1 MNKTNYIYNNSLNS
15 VNYRYIVQIKKD
27 TNIINKSI
35 KVGYLKLIE
44 LLELKKDD
52 LNDSFLNGTTR
63 QLQLVQNLLLKT
75 KDLNII
81 KCNVYINDE
90 IIL

>member
-1 MNKTNYIYNNSLNS
+1 MYNYRYNNSINS
-15 VNYRYIVQIKKD
+15 INYRYIYQIKND
-27 TNIINKSI
+27 NNIINKSI
-35 KVGYLKLIE
+35 KISYLKLIE

-52 LNDSFLNGTTR
+52 LNIDYKKATSR
-63 QLQLVQNLLLKT
+63 QLQLLQMMLLKN

-81 KCNVYINDE
+81 KCNVYINDD

>member
-1 MNKTNYIYNNSLNS
+1 MINNYRYNSSINSI
-15 VNYRYIVQIKKD
+15 NYRYIVQIKKD

-35 KVGYLKLIE
+35 KISYLKLIE

-52 LNDSFLNGTTR
+52 LNISYKKATTR
-63 QLQLVQNLLLKT
+63 QLQLIQHLLLKT
-75 KDLNII
+75 KVLNII
-81 KCNVYINDE
+81 KCNVYIHDE

>member
-1 MNKTNYIYNNSLNS
+1 MNKNNYRYNNALNQI
-15 VNYRYIVQIKKD
+15 NFRYIVQIKKE
-27 TNIINKSI
+27 NGIINKSI
-35 KVGYLKLIE
+35 KMSYLKLIE

-52 LNDSFLNGTTR
+52 LNMNWKNGTTR
-63 QLQLVQNLLLKT
+63 QFQLLQHLLLNT

-81 KCNVYINDE
+81 KCNVYIDNE

>member
-1 MNKTNYIYNNSLNS
+1 MNKNYRYNNSINS
-15 VNYRYIVQIKKD
+15 INYRYILQIKKD
-27 TNIINKSI
+27 KSIINKSI
-35 KVGYLKLIE
+35 KVSYLKLVE

-52 LNDSFLNGTTR
+52 FNIDYNLGTTR
-63 QLQLVQNLLLKT
+63 QLQLVQNLLLKN

-81 KCNVYINDE
+81 KCNVYINDQ

>member
-1 MNKTNYIYNNSLNS
+1 MIKNYRYNNSINS
-15 VNYRYIVQIKKD
+15 INYRYIVQIKQD
-27 TNIINKSI
+27 LNIINKSI
-35 KVGYLKLIE
+35 KISYLKLIE

-52 LNDSFLNGTTR
+52 LGYNYNLGTSR
-63 QLQLVQNLLLKT
+63 QLQLIQHLLLKT

-90 IIL
+90 VIL

>member
-1 MNKTNYIYNNSLNS
+1 MLKNYRYNNSIN
-15 VNYRYIVQIKKD
+15 NINFRYIVQIKQD
-27 TNIINKSI
+27 LNIINKSI
-35 KVGYLKLIE
+35 KISYLKLIE

-52 LNDSFLNGTTR
+52 LNIDYKKATSR
-63 QLQLVQNLLLKT
+63 QLQLLQMMLLKN

-81 KCNVYINDE
+81 KCNVYINDD

>member
-1 MNKTNYIYNNSLNS
+1 MNKNNYRYNNALNQI
-15 VNYRYIVQIKKD
+15 NFRYIVQIKKE
-27 TNIINKSI
+27 NGIINQSI
-35 KVGYLKLIE
+35 KMSYLKLIE

-52 LNDSFLNGTTR
+52 LNMNLKNGTTR
-63 QLQLVQNLLLKT
+63 QFQLLQHLLLNT

-81 KCNVYINDE
+81 KCNVYIDNE

>member
-1 MNKTNYIYNNSLNS
+1 MYQYNNSIN
-15 VNYRYIVQIKKD
+15 NINFRYIVNIPKNNGYIAKKVNIKYLD
-27 TNIINKSI
+27 LINM
-35 KVGYLKLIE
+35 
-44 LLELKKDD
+44 LELKKDD
-52 LNDSFLNGTTR
+52 LGINYNKGTSR
-63 QLQLVQNLLLKT
+63 QLQLIQHLLLKT

>member
-1 MNKTNYIYNNSLNS
+1 M
-15 VNYRYIVQIKKD
+15 NYRYNNNIHDINYRYVFQSKKD
-27 TNIINKSI
+27 NNIINKSVKI
-35 KVGYLKLIE
+35 SYLKLIE

-52 LNDSFLNGTTR
+52 LGYNYNLGTSR
-63 QLQLVQNLLLKT
+63 QLQLIQHLLLKT

-90 IIL
+90 VIL

>member
-1 MNKTNYIYNNSLNS
+1 MIDTIII
-15 VNYRYIVQIKKD
+15 IVL
-27 TNIINKSI
+27 IIMIIITFNKSI
-35 KVGYLKLIE
+35 KVSYLKLVE

-52 LNDSFLNGTTR
+52 LNNSFLDGTTR
-63 QLQLVQNLLLKT
+63 QLQLVQHLLLKT

-81 KCNVYINDE
+81 KCNVYINDD

>member
-1 MNKTNYIYNNSLNS
+1 MNKNTYRYNNSINDI
-15 VNYRYIVQIKKD
+15 NYRYIVQIKKD
-27 TNIINKSI
+27 NNIINKSV
-35 KVGYLKLIE
+35 KMDYLKLVN

-52 LNDSFLNGTTR
+52 LNNSFLDGTTR
-63 QLQLVQNLLLKT
+63 QLQLVQHLLLKT

-81 KCNVYINDE
+81 KCNVYINDD